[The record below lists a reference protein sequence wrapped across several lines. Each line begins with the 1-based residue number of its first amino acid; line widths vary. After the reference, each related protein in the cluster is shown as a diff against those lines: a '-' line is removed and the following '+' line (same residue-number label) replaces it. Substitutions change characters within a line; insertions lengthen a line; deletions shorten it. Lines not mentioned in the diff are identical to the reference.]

1 MKREGI
7 TKTANTKGDMGGQIS
22 RRMKRVASQVFE
34 N

>member
-7 TKTANTKGDMGGQIS
+7 TNTANTKGDKGGQIS
-22 RRMKRVASQVFE
+22 RRLKRVASMVFE